1 MTEEKRQ
8 ELFRDAEPAADGGKF
23 RLVAGVM
30 GVVVLLAV
38 GWIAMSLEDLKDE
51 LRSLEEEESEE
62 IAVLSAG
69 LAALKQETGEEIHS
83 VKGTLSGIW
92 HQHKPAELE
101 FMGFLASRN
110 VEEREA
116 LLAALEALDG
126 RSRSS
131 TGEEGL
137 SGEFV
142 PAPTP
147 EPAPAPEPV
156 SAPEP
161 VPAPE
166 PAPAP
171 EPVSAPEPES
181 KGATDGAAK
190 KFKEHRIQPGDSL
203 SRIAKEYKVSTQDL
217 ARANGITNPNRIR
230 EGQVIKI
237 PVE

>member
-1 MTEEKRQ
+1 MTKEKRQ
-8 ELFRDAEPAADGGKF
+8 ELFQDAEPAADEGKF

-30 GVVVLLAV
+30 GVAVLLAV
-38 GWIAMSLEDLKDE
+38 GWIAMSLEHLKDE
-51 LRSLEEEESEE
+51 LRSLEEDESEE

-69 LAALKQETGEEIHS
+69 LTALRQETGEKFHS

-110 VEEREA
+110 AEEREA

-126 RSRSS
+126 SRPS
-131 TGEEGL
+131 TGEGVL
-137 SGEFV
+137 SGEPAPV
-142 PAPTP
+142 PAL
-147 EPAPAPEPV
+147 EPA
-156 SAPEP
+156 P

-166 PAPAP
+166 PAPVP
-171 EPVSAPEPES
+171 EPDRSSA
-181 KGATDGAAK
+181 
-190 KFKEHRIQPGDSL
+190 KFKEYRIQPGNSL
-203 SRIAKEYKVSTQDL
+203 SRIAQEYKLSAQAL

-230 EGQVIKI
+230 VGQVIKI

>member
-1 MTEEKRQ
+1 MTKEKRQ
-8 ELFRDAEPAADGGKF
+8 ELFQDAEPAADEGKF

-30 GVVVLLAV
+30 GVAVLLAV
-38 GWIAMSLEDLKDE
+38 GWIAMSLEHLKDE
-51 LRSLEEEESEE
+51 LRSLEEDESEE

-69 LAALKQETGEEIHS
+69 LTALRQETGEKFHS

-110 VEEREA
+110 AEEREA

-126 RSRSS
+126 SRPS
-131 TGEEGL
+131 TGEGVL
-137 SGEFV
+137 SGE
-142 PAPTP
+142 PA
-147 EPAPAPEPV
+147 
-156 SAPEP
+156 P

-166 PAPAP
+166 PAPVP
-171 EPVSAPEPES
+171 EPPHEPTPEPEPDRS
-181 KGATDGAAK
+181 SA
-190 KFKEHRIQPGDSL
+190 KFKEYRIQPGNSL
-203 SRIAKEYKVSTQDL
+203 SRIAQEYKVSAQAL

-230 EGQVIKI
+230 VGQVIKI

>member
-1 MTEEKRQ
+1 M
-8 ELFRDAEPAADGGKF
+8 FRDAEPAADGGKF

-166 PAPAP
+166 PAP
-171 EPVSAPEPES
+171 
-181 KGATDGAAK
+181 
-190 KFKEHRIQPGDSL
+190 
-203 SRIAKEYKVSTQDL
+203 
-217 ARANGITNPNRIR
+217 
-230 EGQVIKI
+230 
-237 PVE
+237 

>member
-147 EPAPAPEPV
+147 EPV
-156 SAPEP
+156 S
-161 VPAPE
+161 
-166 PAPAP
+166 APAP

-181 KGATDGAAK
+181 KGATDGPAK

>member
-156 SAPEP
+156 P
-161 VPAPE
+161 
-166 PAPAP
+166 
-171 EPVSAPEPES
+171 APEPES

>member
-166 PAPAP
+166 P
-171 EPVSAPEPES
+171 ES
-181 KGATDGAAK
+181 KGATDGPAK

>member
-156 SAPEP
+156 SAPER
-161 VPAPE
+161 
-166 PAPAP
+166 
-171 EPVSAPEPES
+171 EPES
-181 KGATDGAAK
+181 KGATDGPAK

>member
-161 VPAPE
+161 
-166 PAPAP
+166 
-171 EPVSAPEPES
+171 ES
-181 KGATDGAAK
+181 KGATDGPAK

>member
-1 MTEEKRQ
+1 MTKEKRQ
-8 ELFRDAEPAADGGKF
+8 ELFQDAEPAADEGKF

-30 GVVVLLAV
+30 GVAVLLAV
-38 GWIAMSLEDLKDE
+38 GWIAMSLEHLKDE
-51 LRSLEEEESEE
+51 LRFLEEDESEE

-69 LAALKQETGEEIHS
+69 LTALRQETGEKFHS

-110 VEEREA
+110 AEEREA

-126 RSRSS
+126 SRPS
-131 TGEEGL
+131 TGEGVL
-137 SGEFV
+137 SG
-142 PAPTP
+142 
-147 EPAPAPEPV
+147 EPAPA
-156 SAPEP
+156 P

-166 PAPAP
+166 PAPVP
-171 EPVSAPEPES
+171 EPPHEPTPEPDRS
-181 KGATDGAAK
+181 SA
-190 KFKEHRIQPGDSL
+190 KFKEYRIQPGNSL
-203 SRIAKEYKVSTQDL
+203 SRIAQEYKLSAQAL

-230 EGQVIKI
+230 VGQVIKI